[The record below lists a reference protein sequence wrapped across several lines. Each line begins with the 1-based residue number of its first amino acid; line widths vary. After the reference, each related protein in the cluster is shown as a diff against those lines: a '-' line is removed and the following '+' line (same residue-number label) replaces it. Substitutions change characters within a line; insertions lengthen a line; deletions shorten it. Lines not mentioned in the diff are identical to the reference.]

1 MNSIE
6 VTMYVTFKVQYV
18 IKFKTETSFKAIT
31 ITALLNSIYQEMFQP
46 EGTILIAQKRLGTI
60 Q

>member
-1 MNSIE
+1 MLQE
-6 VTMYVTFKVQYV
+6 FK
-18 IKFKTETSFKAIT
+18 IETSFKAIT

-46 EGTILIAQKRLGTI
+46 EGTILIAQKRLGMI